1 MLRKTIMSRA
11 GVFTVQ
17 HDEHFFL
24 PMWIKY
30 YSKNFDYKDM
40 YVIAHNCTELT
51 EKTLRWAESIG
62 INVERVY
69 TDEIFDHDWL
79 NNTVH
84 NMQERML
91 NKYEYFVFT
100 DCDEFIVPEHYS
112 LREFIEDANE
122 DAYRCTGFNIIA
134 GKMRYED
141 MFNKTLISRVPLRY
155 EYGYHTSS
163 PEFSINNDLKL
174 YHLHYVSYDM
184 AWNRNLRL
192 ASKRWHGGAISG
204 NLSFQNQISLE
215 HEFRRHFDAGLESS
229 IDLHPSAIELLEN
242 IYPDGING

>member
-1 MLRKTIMSRA
+1 MSKA
-11 GVFTVQ
+11 GVFTLQ

-51 EKTLRWAESIG
+51 EKTLKWAESVG

-69 TDEIFDHDWL
+69 TDEIFNHEWL
-79 NNTVH
+79 NDTVH

-112 LREFIEDANE
+112 LREFIENASDE
-122 DAYRCTGFNIIA
+122 AYRCIGFNIIS
-134 GKMRYED
+134 GRMRHES
-141 MFNKTLISRVPLRY
+141 MFNKTLISRVPLKY
-155 EYGYHTSS
+155 ANGYHTSV
-163 PEFSINNDLKL
+163 PEFAINNDLKL
-174 YHLHYVSYDM
+174 YHLHYVNYDM

-192 ASKRWHGGAISG
+192 ATKNWDADAISK
-204 NLSFQNQISLE
+204 NLSSQNQINLE
-215 HEFRRHFDAGLESS
+215 HEFKEHFNGNIQSS
-229 IDLHPSAIELLEN
+229 IELLPSALGLLET